1 MKVKIFNGKNF
12 RELEDRINNFIKDKR
27 VISINSETT
36 FCETLGLIW
45 SVLIVIILYEE
56 IDHCGYLDAKSLI
69 NFEKYKL

>member
-36 FCETLGLIW
+36 FCETRGLIW

-56 IDHCGYLDAKSLI
+56 IDHCGYLDAKSVI
-69 NFEKYKL
+69 KFEKYKL